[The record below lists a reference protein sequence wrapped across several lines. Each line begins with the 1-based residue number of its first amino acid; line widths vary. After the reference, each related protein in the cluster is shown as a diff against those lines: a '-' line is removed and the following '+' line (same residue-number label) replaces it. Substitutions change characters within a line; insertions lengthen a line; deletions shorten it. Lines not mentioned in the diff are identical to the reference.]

1 MSTITPKMLPATA
14 SATNP
19 SLMIGDL
26 LDAGVRMAGDNQIVY
41 RDQSRHD
48 YGRFRERV
56 HQLAHVLTAQGVKAG
71 DVVAVLDWDS
81 HRYLECFFAIPM
93 IGAVLHTVN
102 VRLAPEQVLYTMEH
116 AEDAFVILHEEF
128 ISLIE
133 PLADKLPLV
142 RGYLLCQDASQALNT
157 TLPVV
162 GEFESLLSEQPT
174 DYAFPRFDEN
184 AVATLF
190 YTTGTTGNPKG
201 VFFTHRQLVL
211 HTLSEA
217 SAFQAPGFELLNRD
231 KVYMPITPMFH
242 VHAWGVPYT
251 ATLMGATQVYPGRY
265 EPEMLVKLL
274 VSEKVDFS
282 HCVPTL
288 LNMVVSAEAVASKQI
303 DLTGWKVLVGGSA
316 LTQSLASKAWEL
328 GIDTRSAYGM
338 SETCPLLTAGIL
350 PQDIATAD
358 FATQLPWRCK
368 AGLPIPLV
376 RLQVVDSNDEPLQQD
391 GKSIGEVRVQAPWLT
406 QAYFKEEARSTEL
419 WRDGWLHT
427 GDVGSLD
434 ERGFLTISDR
444 IKDVIK
450 TGGEWLSS
458 LELESYISQCPG
470 IAEVVV
476 IGVADDKWGERPAAL
491 AVAVDAN
498 NPPTVADVQA
508 FLEQFVT
515 QGKLRRWAIPSMIR
529 FVDEIPKTSVGKLD
543 KKRIRSEV

>member
-19 SLMIGDL
+19 ALMIGDL

-41 RDQSRHD
+41 RDQRRHS
-48 YGRFRERV
+48 YERFRARV

-102 VRLAPEQVLYTMEH
+102 VRLAPEQILYTMEH
-116 AEDAFVILHEEF
+116 AEDAFVIVHEEF

-133 PLADKLPLV
+133 PLADQLPLV
-142 RGYLLCQDASQALNT
+142 RGYLLCQEAPQVMNT

-174 DYAFPRFDEN
+174 DYAFPSFDEN

-190 YTTGTTGNPKG
+190 YTTGTTGSPKG

-338 SETCPLLTAGIL
+338 SETCPLLTAGVL
-350 PQDIATAD
+350 PQDIAAAD

-376 RLQVVDSNDEPLQQD
+376 KLQVVDANGEPLQQD

-406 QAYFKEEARSTEL
+406 QAYFKEEARSAEL

-470 IAEVVV
+470 IAEVAV
-476 IGVADDKWGERPAAL
+476 IGIADDKWGERPAAL

-498 NPPTVADVQA
+498 NPPTEADVQA
-508 FLEQFVT
+508 FLEQFVA

>member
-1 MSTITPKMLPATA
+1 MPSVTPKILPATA

-19 SLMIGDL
+19 ALMIGDL
-26 LDAGVRMAGDNQIVY
+26 LEAGVRMAGDNQIVY
-41 RDQSRHD
+41 RDQSRHS
-48 YGRFRERV
+48 YERFRERV
-56 HQLAHVLTAQGVKAG
+56 HQLAHTLTSQGVQAG

-102 VRLAPEQVLYTMEH
+102 VRLAPEQILYTMEH
-116 AEDAFVILHEEF
+116 AEDVFVIVHEEF
-128 ISLIE
+128 VPLLE
-133 PLADKLPLV
+133 PLADKLPQV
-142 RGYLLCQDASQALNT
+142 RGYLLCQEAPQTIDT
-157 TLPVV
+157 TLPLV
-162 GEFESLLSEQPT
+162 GEFESLLSQQPT
-174 DYAFPRFDEN
+174 HYDFPTFDEN

-211 HTLSEA
+211 HTLNES

-288 LNMVVSAEAVASKQI
+288 LNMVVSAEAITSKQV
-303 DLTGWKVLVGGSA
+303 DLAGWKVLVGGSA
-316 LTQSLASKAWEL
+316 LTESLASKAWAL

-338 SETCPLLTAGIL
+338 SETCPLLTADIL
-350 PQDIATAD
+350 PQDIGDAD
-358 FATQLPWRCK
+358 FETQLPWRCK

-376 RLQVVDSNDEPLQQD
+376 KLQVVDADGEPLPND
-391 GKSIGEVRVQAPWLT
+391 GKSVGEVRVQAPWLT
-406 QAYFKEEARSTEL
+406 QAYYKEEKRSAEL
-419 WRDGWLHT
+419 WRNGWLHT

-470 IAEVVV
+470 IAEVAV

-491 AVAVDAN
+491 AVPVDLN
-498 NPPTVADVQA
+498 NPPTIEDVQT
-508 FLEQFVT
+508 FLEQFVA
-515 QGKLRRWAIPSMIR
+515 QGKLNRWAVPSMIR

-543 KKRIRSEV
+543 KKRIRTEI

>member
-1 MSTITPKMLPATA
+1 MPTITPKILPATS

-19 SLMIGDL
+19 PLMIGDL
-26 LDAGVRMAGDNQIVY
+26 LDAGVRMAGDNPIVY
-41 RDQSRHD
+41 RDQHRHD
-48 YGRFRERV
+48 YRTFRERV
-56 HQLAHVLTAQGVKAG
+56 HRLAHMLTQQGVSAG

-102 VRLAPEQVLYTMEH
+102 IRLAPEQVLYTMNH
-116 AEDAFVILHEEF
+116 AEDTFVVVHEDF
-128 ISLIE
+128 LPLLE
-133 PLADKLPLV
+133 PLAGELPRV
-142 RGYLLCQDASQALNT
+142 RGYVLCQETPKAMDTPLAL
-157 TLPVV
+157 V
-162 GEFESLLSEQPT
+162 GEYESLLSQQPARY
-174 DYAFPRFDEN
+174 DFPTFDEN

-211 HTLSEA
+211 HTLGEA
-217 SAFQAPGFELLNRD
+217 SAFQAPGFALLSRD

-251 ATLMGATQVYPGRY
+251 ATLLGATQVYPGRY
-265 EPEMLVKLL
+265 EPEMLVSLL
-274 VSEKVDFS
+274 VKEKVDFS

-288 LNMVVSAEAVASKQI
+288 LNMIVSAEAVAAGKV

-316 LTQSLASKAWEL
+316 LTPSLARRAWAL

-338 SETCPLLTAGIL
+338 SETCPLLTATIL
-350 PQDIATAD
+350 PRHIEQADIE
-358 FATQLPWRCK
+358 TQLPWRCK
-368 AGLPIPLV
+368 AGLPVPLV
-376 RLQVVDSNDEPLQQD
+376 RLQVVDLEGQPLPED
-391 GKSIGEVRVQAPWLT
+391 GESVGEVRVQAPWLT
-406 QAYFKEEARSTEL
+406 QAYYKEEARSEEL

-427 GDVGSLD
+427 GDVATLD
-434 ERGFLTISDR
+434 SRGYLTIRDR

-458 LELESYISQCPG
+458 LELESYISQCPDV
-470 IAEVVV
+470 AEVAV

-491 AVAVDAN
+491 IVPADLN
-498 NPPTVADVQA
+498 RPPSNESIAE

-515 QGKLRRWAIPSMIR
+515 QGKLNRWAIPKVIR
-529 FVDEIPKTSVGKLD
+529 FVDVIPKTSVGKLD
-543 KKRIRSEV
+543 KKRIRSEI

>member
-19 SLMIGDL
+19 ALMIGDL

-41 RDQSRHD
+41 RDQRRHS
-48 YGRFRERV
+48 YERFRARV

-102 VRLAPEQVLYTMEH
+102 VRLAPEQILYTMEH
-116 AEDAFVILHEEF
+116 AEDAFVIVHEEF

-133 PLADKLPLV
+133 PLADQLPLV
-142 RGYLLCQDASQALNT
+142 RGYLLCQEAPQVMNT

-174 DYAFPRFDEN
+174 DYAFPSFDEN

-190 YTTGTTGNPKG
+190 YTTGTTGSPKG

-265 EPEMLVKLL
+265 EPEMLMKLL

-338 SETCPLLTAGIL
+338 SETCPLLTAGVL
-350 PQDIATAD
+350 PQDIAAAD

-376 RLQVVDSNDEPLQQD
+376 KLQVVDANGEPLQQD

-406 QAYFKEEARSTEL
+406 QAYFKEEARSAEL

-470 IAEVVV
+470 IAEVAV
-476 IGVADDKWGERPAAL
+476 IGIADDKWGEHPAAL

-498 NPPTVADVQA
+498 NPPTVEAVQA

-529 FVDEIPKTSVGKLD
+529 IVDEIPKTSVGKLD

>member
-1 MSTITPKMLPATA
+1 
-14 SATNP
+14 
-19 SLMIGDL
+19 
-26 LDAGVRMAGDNQIVY
+26 MAGNNQIVY

-48 YGRFRERV
+48 YRRFRERV
-56 HQLAHVLTAQGVKAG
+56 HQLAHTLTAQGVQAG

-93 IGAVLHTVN
+93 VGAVLHTVN
-102 VRLAPEQVLYTMEH
+102 VRLAPEQIHYTMEH
-116 AEDAFVILHEEF
+116 AEDVFVLVHEDF
-128 ISLIE
+128 VPLLE
-133 PLADKLPLV
+133 PLADQLPNI
-142 RGYLLCQDASQALNT
+142 RGYLLCQETASTVNT
-157 TLPVV
+157 SLPLV
-162 GEFESLLSEQPT
+162 GEFEALLSEQPT
-174 DYAFPRFDEN
+174 HYEFPVFDEN

-211 HTLSEA
+211 HTLGEA
-217 SAFQAPGFELLNRD
+217 STFQAPGFELLNRD

-274 VSEKVDFS
+274 VNEKVDFS

-288 LNMVVSAEAVASKQI
+288 LNMVVSAEAIASKKI

-316 LTQSLASKAWEL
+316 LTQALASRAWSL

-338 SETCPLLTAGIL
+338 SETCPLLTADIL
-350 PQDIATAD
+350 PRDVTEAN
-358 FATQLPWRCK
+358 FEEQLPWRCK
-368 AGLPIPLV
+368 AGLPVPLV
-376 RLQVVDSNDEPLQQD
+376 KLQVVDANGEPLPHD
-391 GKSIGEVRVQAPWLT
+391 GVSVGEVRAQAPWLT
-406 QAYFKEEARSTEL
+406 QAYYKEEKRSEEL

-427 GDVGSLD
+427 GDVGSID
-434 ERGFLTISDR
+434 EHGFLTISDR

-458 LELESYISQCPG
+458 LEIESYISQCPG
-470 IAEVVV
+470 VAEVAV

-491 AVAVDAN
+491 VVPSDVN
-498 NPPTVADVQA
+498 NPPTAEDVQN
-508 FLEQFVT
+508 FMEQFVE
-515 QGKLRRWAIPSMIR
+515 QGSINRWGIPSMIR

-543 KKRIRSEV
+543 KKRIRTEI

>member
-1 MSTITPKMLPATA
+1 MSTITPKLLPSTS

-19 SLMIGDL
+19 PMLIKDL
-26 LDAGVRMAGDNQIVY
+26 LESGVRMAGNNQIVY

-48 YGRFRERV
+48 YRRFQERV
-56 HQLAHVLTAQGVKAG
+56 HQLAHLLTSQGVQAG

-102 VRLAPEQVLYTMEH
+102 VRLAPEQILYTMEH
-116 AEDAFVILHEEF
+116 AEDVFVLVHEDF
-128 ISLIE
+128 VPLLE
-133 PLADKLPLV
+133 PLAPQLPNI
-142 RGYLLCQDASQALNT
+142 RGYLLCQEAPQEVATS
-157 TLPVV
+157 LPLV
-162 GEFESLLSEQPT
+162 GEFETLLAEQPSHY
-174 DYAFPRFDEN
+174 DFPSFDEN
-184 AVATLF
+184 GVATLF

-211 HTLSEA
+211 HTLGEA
-217 SAFQAPGFELLNRD
+217 STFQAPGFELLNRD

-251 ATLMGATQVYPGRY
+251 ATLLGATQVYPGKY

-288 LNMVVSAEAVASKQI
+288 LNMVVSAEAIASKKV

-316 LTQSLASKAWEL
+316 LTQALASRAWAL

-338 SETCPLLTAGIL
+338 SETCPLLTADIL
-350 PQDIATAD
+350 PKEVAEAD
-358 FATQLPWRCK
+358 FESQLPWRCK
-368 AGLPIPLV
+368 AGLPVPFV
-376 RLQVVDSNDEPLQQD
+376 RLQVVDVDGQPLPHD
-391 GKSIGEVRVQAPWLT
+391 GKSVGEVRVQAPWLT
-406 QAYFKEEARSTEL
+406 QAYYKEEARSEEL

-434 ERGFLTISDR
+434 EHGFLAISDR

-470 IAEVVV
+470 VAEVAV

-491 AVAVDAN
+491 VVPSDLKQ
-498 NPPTVADVQA
+498 PPTVEAIQG
-508 FLEQFVT
+508 FMEQFVA
-515 QGKLRRWAIPSMIR
+515 QGKLNRWGVPSLIR
-529 FVDEIPKTSVGKLD
+529 IVDEIPKTSVGKLD
-543 KKRIRSEV
+543 KKRIRTEI

>member
-470 IAEVVV
+470 IAEVAV